1 MNLGQVPIF
10 TQNFMARLGRT
21 VRGRIV
27 QDSLKGIFQNNKK
40 GFKYKS
46 ESYKQSKKAGKIT
59 GKVSADKTTKFVNM
73 RLTGD
78 THNKITSTPTK
89 RGFNIDYGNSLIVL
103 GNAKRDYDLYGI
115 SNKNLSF
122 ISRSLQREINRK
134 ISEYE
139 KQDIEIK
146 IKR

>member
-10 TQNFMARLGRT
+10 TRRFMDQLGIK
-21 VRGRIV
+21 VAGRIIL
-27 QDSLKGIFQNNKK
+27 DAGKGIFQNNKK

-46 ESYKQSKKAGKIT
+46 ESYKEAKKAGKAT
-59 GKVSADKTTKFVNM
+59 KKVSADRTTKFVNM

-78 THNKITSTPTK
+78 TLNKIKSTPTK
-89 RGFNIDYGNSLIVL
+89 RGFNIDYGNPLVVL

>member
-1 MNLGQVPIF
+1 
-10 TQNFMARLGRT
+10 
-21 VRGRIV
+21 
-27 QDSLKGIFQNNKK
+27 
-40 GFKYKS
+40 
-46 ESYKQSKKAGKIT
+46 
-59 GKVSADKTTKFVNM
+59 M

-122 ISRSLQREINRK
+122 ISRSLQKEINRK